1 MCAAAD
7 TVLRLFEERQ
17 LTESVKSVGAYLW
30 EKLEE
35 FGRSHGCVT
44 GHRGKGLMQGL
55 EFDRPVADIVN
66 KALLEQRLVL
76 ISAGANVIRFVPPL
90 IITEHHVDE
99 MIEKLGGAL

>member
-1 MCAAAD
+1 M
-7 TVLRLFEERQ
+7 
-17 LTESVKSVGAYLW
+17 
-30 EKLEE
+30 
-35 FGRSHGCVT
+35 
-44 GHRGKGLMQGL
+44 
-55 EFDRPVADIVN
+55 N